1 MPEVKLILG
10 LIKTLIVVQEVSTV
24 RGTPTL
30 PVTFAVQ
37 LIPLMAKDRKGR
49 NSEANQKQARQ
60 SFLGISSAYRPILP
74 ILEETWQELKPY
86 DLDMRQIA
94 LALLLLTAGSGLAQM
109 KFTAEQLLQFVKSS
123 IRLKHRDDQV
133 ANYLKKVTLTEQL
146 PGGQIE
152 ELLAS
157 GMGPKTYDQLRL
169 MVESS
174 AKLPAPKPSSRPA
187 DQPVA
192 ALIPPP
198 TEAERRKL
206 ISELREY
213 ALNYDKA
220 LPDFLCTQVT
230 RRFYDPAGLEYW
242 VAADTITAKLSYF
255 QRKEEKKILFV
266 NNQYKDIDWDK
277 VGGAT
282 STGEFGDMLREIF
295 EKQSETS
302 FQWERWGTLR
312 KHRTHVI
319 RYQVPQSRSRWA
331 IVYEKAMSVTP
342 GYTGLIYADAQ
353 TGMILRVTLEALD
366 LPASFP
372 IQVAKNMLDYDYT
385 EIAGSTFLLPL
396 RAEVRMREGRLLIRN
411 DIEFRNYRKFGADT
425 SISFDTPEALDSE
438 MLKEG
443 VVTRDIP
450 KEEGSKPNKP

>member
-1 MPEVKLILG
+1 
-10 LIKTLIVVQEVSTV
+10 
-24 RGTPTL
+24 
-30 PVTFAVQ
+30 
-37 LIPLMAKDRKGR
+37 
-49 NSEANQKQARQ
+49 
-60 SFLGISSAYRPILP
+60 
-74 ILEETWQELKPY
+74 
-86 DLDMRQIA
+86 MRT
-94 LALLLLTAGSGLAQM
+94 LLLLLALAAGCAWGQM
-109 KFTAEQLLQFVKSS
+109 KFTSEQLLQFVKSS
-123 IRLKHRDDQV
+123 LRLKHRDDQM
-133 ANYLKKVTLTEQL
+133 ANYLKKVLLTEQL
-146 PGGQIE
+146 PPGQIE

-169 MVESS
+169 LAEAS
-174 AKLPAPKPSSRPA
+174 AKLPPPKASTRPA
-187 DQPVA
+187 DQPIA

-198 TEAERRKL
+198 TEAEQRKL
-206 ISELREY
+206 IEELREY
-213 ALNYDKA
+213 ALNYDKG

-277 VGGAT
+277 LGGAT

-295 EKQSETS
+295 EARSDTA

-312 KHRTHVI
+312 KHRAHVI

-331 IVYEKAMSVTP
+331 IQYEKTMSVTP
-342 GYTGLIYADAQ
+342 GYTGLIYADAKS
-353 TGMILRVTLEALD
+353 GMILRVTLEALD

-372 IQVAKNMLDYDYT
+372 IQVARNMLDYDYT

-425 SISFDTPEALDSE
+425 SISFDTPDALDSE
-438 MLKEG
+438 MFKEG
-443 VVTRDIP
+443 SITKDVP
-450 KEEGSKPNKP
+450 KEDGSKPRKP